1 MHAPTD
7 GGERAAGGAHA
18 ALVTRALHQG
28 DSASRFNYLDLVTA
42 KSGKLIIDID
52 LTDLC
57 PHCNYC
63 VLIDHFLNFASCYYF
78 CKAKLFQY
86 VIIKVLI

>member
-7 GGERAAGGAHA
+7 GGERAAGGAHP

-42 KSGKLIIDID
+42 KSGKLIISRYESD
-52 LTDLC
+52 
-57 PHCNYC
+57 
-63 VLIDHFLNFASCYYF
+63 
-78 CKAKLFQY
+78 
-86 VIIKVLI
+86 

>member
-28 DSASRFNYLDLVTA
+28 NTDFSGFDYLDLVTA
-42 KSGKLIIDID
+42 KKWETHYKYESD
-52 LTDLC
+52 
-57 PHCNYC
+57 
-63 VLIDHFLNFASCYYF
+63 
-78 CKAKLFQY
+78 
-86 VIIKVLI
+86 